1 LYSQIAPDCGLHN
14 KDRQLCRPWNLSILS
29 RKRYWTPYGPS
40 LFSPPLLF
48 LEEFFFSPSF
58 VQNAVKT
65 FLLIFQYAGEDIAS
79 HVYAMGTTASIRN

>member
-1 LYSQIAPDCGLHN
+1 
-14 KDRQLCRPWNLSILS
+14 
-29 RKRYWTPYGPS
+29 
-40 LFSPPLLF
+40 LLF

-65 FLLIFQYAGEDIAS
+65 FQLIFQYAGEDIAS